1 MSILQKINGHDDLT
15 ALDDRQRTQLC
26 GEIREFLV
34 SNVSKTGGHLAGNL
48 GVVELSVAIET
59 VFNTEI
65 DRLVFDV
72 GHQSYVH
79 KLLTGRQADFPH
91 LRQYGGLSGFPKPSE
106 SDTDAFVA
114 GHASS
119 SVSIAL
125 GMARARTLLHQDY
138 NVVALIG
145 DGACTGGMAY
155 EGLNDAAVSGE
166 PMVII
171 LNDNEMSI
179 GRNVGGVSRH
189 LSRLRSSGHYL
200 KAKRWYR
207 EIMKKTAVGR
217 AAYRVT
223 RRLKNRLKRFLLPAS
238 LFENMGFT
246 YLGPV
251 DGHDLPGLISLL
263 TTAKG
268 LAEPV
273 VVHVVTKKG
282 CGYRFAEE
290 DPAKFHGIG
299 AFDPETGKKLA
310 KKITSYSDSFGE
322 AVMELAQKDDRICAI
337 TAAMP
342 GGTGLLKFMREY
354 PKRFFDVGIAE
365 EHAISMAGGL
375 AKQGM
380 VPVAAIYSTFLQR
393 AYDQIMQDIAM
404 LHLHVILAVDRA
416 GLVGDDGATHHG
428 VFDVGF
434 LRQVPGMLILAPA
447 SLAEQK
453 DMFSWAAETYNGPVA
468 IRYPRG
474 GEGSYRDSAW
484 QPGENVETEGLLCC
498 HRHGGDV
505 TLVTYGSMLDNV
517 LEAAE
522 ILSQRGIEAT
532 ILRLLTVSALPARE
546 ILTEMSE
553 KRRVIVAEEVCT
565 GSGIREA
572 LAWELRKLC
581 PDCRVDGV
589 DLGADF
595 VTHGSTKE
603 LYRHYGLDGESI
615 ANYTQGVAVLSEGKE
630 ETGCSADGTEPCG
643 QPLQGTGRHHERPC
657 ICGRSEGRQAR
668 RFL

>member
-1 MSILQKINGHDDLT
+1 MSILQSVGGHDDLA
-15 ALDDRQRTQLC
+15 ALSDGERIQLC
-26 GEIREFLV
+26 REIREFLI

-59 VFNTEI
+59 VFNTSV

-79 KLLTGRQADFPH
+79 KLLTGRQADFAR
-91 LRQYGGLSGFPKPSE
+91 LRQYGGISGFPKPSE

-125 GMARARTLLHQDY
+125 GMARARTLQHQDY

-179 GRNVGGVSRH
+179 GKNVGGMSRH

-200 KAKRWYR
+200 KAKRRYR
-207 EIMKKTAVGR
+207 EIMKKLPGGR
-217 AAYRVT
+217 AVYRMT
-223 RRLKNRLKRFLLPAS
+223 SRLKNRVKRLLLPATM
-238 LFENMGFT
+238 FENMGFT
-246 YLGPV
+246 YLGPA
-251 DGHDLPGLISLL
+251 DGHDLPGLIALL
-263 TTAKG
+263 TTARD
-268 LAEPV
+268 LREPV
-273 VVHVVTKKG
+273 LVHVVTKKG
-282 CGYRFAEE
+282 KGYRFAEE

-299 AFDPETGKKLA
+299 KFDPETGKKLGP
-310 KKITSYSDSFGE
+310 KTRTYSDSFGD
-322 AVMELAQKDDRICAI
+322 AVVELAAENDRLCAI

-342 GGTGLLKFMREY
+342 GGTGLLKFMRQY
-354 PKRFFDVGIAE
+354 PERFFDVGIAE
-365 EHAISMAGGL
+365 EHAVSMAGGL

-380 VPVAAIYSTFLQR
+380 VPVAALYSTFLQR
-393 AYDQIMQDIAM
+393 AYDQIMQDVAM

-447 SLAEQK
+447 SFAEQR
-453 DMFSWAAETYNGPVA
+453 DMLRWAAQCYNGPVA

-474 GEGSYRDSAW
+474 GEGSWRDSAW
-484 QPGENVETEGLLCC
+484 KPGPRVETEGALCC
-498 HRHGGDV
+498 HRRGTDV
-505 TLVTYGSMLDNV
+505 TLITYGSMLDNV

-522 ILSQRGIEAT
+522 LLAKQGVEAT
-532 ILRLLTVSALPARE
+532 VVRLLTLSALPVRQIAALQPENHR
-546 ILTEMSE
+546 I
-553 KRRVIVAEEVCT
+553 VVAEEVCN

-572 LAWELRKLC
+572 LSWELKEIC
-581 PDCRVDGV
+581 PDCRVFGV
-589 DLGADF
+589 DLGVDF
-595 VTHGSTKE
+595 VTHGSKKE
-603 LYRHYGLDGESI
+603 LYAHYGLDGESI
-615 ANYTQGVAVLSEGKE
+615 AKFTREVLS
-630 ETGCSADGTEPCG
+630 
-643 QPLQGTGRHHERPC
+643 
-657 ICGRSEGRQAR
+657 
-668 RFL
+668 